1 LIKRYK
7 MLSIHTSC
15 LDDFLSSPKKISRAI
30 QGQSF
35 PSYHSIQSIKL
46 TCIIIVYDSH
56 MLS

>member
-1 LIKRYK
+1 